1 MTSAFQTL
9 YEHEQREVVL
19 TLLQPSMIKFLEALA
34 QEASDTRARM
44 VLPNVAE
51 ASACQQ
57 YVADVAK
64 QQERLNF
71 VRELQSLV
79 QNNVKRFVKES

>member
-1 MTSAFQTL
+1 MQAAFQNL

-19 TLLQPSMIKFLEALA
+19 TLLQPSMLKFLDGLA

-51 ASACQQ
+51 ANACQQ

-71 VRELQSLV
+71 VRELQALV
-79 QNNVKRFVKES
+79 QNNVKRFVREN